1 MGTYSSDDFE
11 SGTRAGLAGGTTMVV
26 DFCLP
31 GPEQSLLEALQM
43 WDNKTSR
50 ANADY
55 SFHMAITGWNERVF
69 NEMETVVKD
78 RGINT
83 FKHFMA
89 YKGALMVN
97 DDEMFASFQRCAE
110 LGALPLVHA
119 ENGDAGL
126 RAIALAKELG
136 AEAGVVLRL
145 ETPVSAIEPF
155 IDHVAFVTLLGTS
168 IGVKGQSLSEKA
180 CDRLLEARSLLKKA
194 GCEERVILAADGGIR
209 EQTVPLLR
217 QAGAQTVVLGS
228 LAFGDKNLG
237 DRIAWLHGLESRVS

>member
-1 MGTYSSDDFE
+1 M
-11 SGTRAGLAGGTTMVV
+11 
-26 DFCLP
+26 
-31 GPEQSLLEALQM
+31 
-43 WDNKTSR
+43 TSR
-50 ANADY
+50 PLSGPAAIAALPRNRLLGEFSLWSADLAN
-55 SFHMAITGWNERVF
+55 
-69 NEMETVVKD
+69 METDLKRIEPYVDLHHIDVADARFTPGFLFFPDFVARIAKSTAKP
-78 RGINT
+78 I
-83 FKHFMA
+83 HVH
-89 YKGALMVN
+89 LMV
-97 DDEMFASFQRCAE
+97 EAE
-110 LGALPLVHA
+110 IVEEQTRQFIEAGADLISVHA

-145 ETPVSAIEPF
+145 ETPVSAIDPF

-168 IGVKGQSLSEKA
+168 IGVKGQSLSETA
-180 CDRLLEARSLLKKA
+180 CDRLIEARSLLRKA
-194 GCEERVILAADGGIR
+194 GREDQIILAADGGIR

>member
-1 MGTYSSDDFE
+1 M
-11 SGTRAGLAGGTTMVV
+11 
-26 DFCLP
+26 
-31 GPEQSLLEALQM
+31 
-43 WDNKTSR
+43 TSR
-50 ANADY
+50 PLSGPAAIAALPRNRLLGEFSLWSADLAN
-55 SFHMAITGWNERVF
+55 
-69 NEMETVVKD
+69 METDLKRIEPYVDLHHIDVADARFTPGFLFFPDFVARIAKSTAKP
-78 RGINT
+78 I
-83 FKHFMA
+83 HVH
-89 YKGALMVN
+89 LMV
-97 DDEMFASFQRCAE
+97 EAE
-110 LGALPLVHA
+110 IVEEQTGQFIEAGADLISVHA

-145 ETPVSAIEPF
+145 ETPVSVIEPF
-155 IDHVAFVTLLGTS
+155 INHVAFVTLLGTS

-180 CDRLLEARSLLKKA
+180 CDRLIEARSLLRKA
-194 GCEERVILAADGGIR
+194 GREDRIILAADGGIR